1 MDNQFI
7 IENLSPMISEKR
19 LQTFSKV
26 LNNRT
31 RYITVVLE
39 NLFQSHNAS
48 AVMRSCDCF
57 GIQNIHI
64 IENNFDFIDNPDV
77 SLGSSQWLTKF
88 LYNSNENN
96 SIEAIKNLKNQGYR
110 IVATTPHSKDVNL
123 NDFNLEKGKI
133 ALFFGAELPGL
144 SKTVLDNA
152 DEFVKIPM
160 FGFTES
166 FNISVS
172 VAICL
177 YDIINRLKTSNIK
190 WELSEP
196 EKQDLLA
203 EWLKLSVRNSEKVL
217 KLLKE
222 RNI

>member
-88 LYNSNENN
+88 KYNSNENN

>member
-1 MDNQFI
+1 MCIRD
-7 IENLSPMISEKR
+7 R
-19 LQTFSKV
+19 
-26 LNNRT
+26 
-31 RYITVVLE
+31 
-39 NLFQSHNAS
+39 
-48 AVMRSCDCF
+48 
-57 GIQNIHI
+57 
-64 IENNFDFIDNPDV
+64 
-77 SLGSSQWLTKF
+77 
-88 LYNSNENN
+88 
-96 SIEAIKNLKNQGYR
+96 
-110 IVATTPHSKDVNL
+110 PHSKDVNL

>member
-88 LYNSNENN
+88 KYNSNENN

-144 SKTVLDNA
+144 SKIVLDNA